1 MPTEPTEQN
10 GLHDHDDAPI
20 IDGLQSS
27 SDSRT
32 PLGQE
37 SKPLTTEALRKIKM
51 QREQI
56 RKLQRQ
62 LQRSTE
68 ALQDS
73 EQNNVALHDTLQA
86 TLNSPVL
93 QRALETPGPHRL
105 QERAQR
111 PEDIAYQERLQQQS
125 EREQAQQ
132 EHAQQDNVTNQPQMM
147 LELEKQLAKAMKDTN
162 TSDIT
167 EPSKFYIRA
176 AEHSTANGWSGRV
189 KSFTAWGTINMAQD
203 ASAYLHIIFQQEQK
217 KVRNQYKGLQFQA
230 NFIDP
235 PKKKFGRRN

>member
-1 MPTEPTEQN
+1 MPTEPTEQPD
-10 GLHDHDDAPI
+10 LHDHDDAPI

-27 SDSRT
+27 SDNRT
-32 PLGQE
+32 PSGQE
-37 SKPLTTEALRKIKM
+37 SKPITTEALRKIKT

-68 ALQDS
+68 ALYDS
-73 EQNNVALHDTLQA
+73 EQNNVELHDTLQA
-86 TLNSPVL
+86 TLNSPAI

-125 EREQAQQ
+125 ELEQAQQ
-132 EHAQQDNVTNQPQMM
+132 DNAPHDNATNQPQMM
-147 LELEKQLAKAMKDTN
+147 LELVKQLAKAMKDTN

-167 EPSKFYIRA
+167 EPSKFSGADHHWDEWNYQL
-176 AEHSTANGWSGRV
+176 WS
-189 KSFTAWGTINMAQD
+189 
-203 ASAYLHIIFQQEQK
+203 YLK
-217 KVRNQYKGLQFQA
+217 AKG
-230 NFIDP
+230 
-235 PKKKFGRRN
+235 